1 MNAQSH
7 LVTHANEQLCF
18 ERLIGDLSTRFI
30 DLDSTEVNG
39 EIEGA
44 QKLVCEALGFGR
56 SSLALWDESA
66 KAFIVT
72 HSWVNPGS
80 ESGCEFKSQ
89 TLPWFASKILR
100 GEEVRFTR
108 VSDLSSDGSKDRE
121 TIGCLGLKSSVIF
134 PLKAGGQVFGGLA
147 FSNFRAKCG
156 WPEQIVDRLRLISN
170 VFSNALALRRS
181 AEALLETPGTSKIGS
196 RVGRIRFVDME
207 PRSQ

>member
-1 MNAQSH
+1 MNAQPH
-7 LVTHANEQLCF
+7 FVTYPDEQICF
-18 ERLIGDLSTRFI
+18 ERLIGDVSRRFI
-30 DLDSTEVNG
+30 DLDGTEVDG

-72 HSWVNPGS
+72 HSWTSSGS

-108 VSDLSSDGSKDRE
+108 VSEVPSDGSKDRE
-121 TIGCLGLKSSVIF
+121 TIGRLGPKSSIIF
-134 PLKAGGQVFGGLA
+134 PLK
-147 FSNFRAKCG
+147 
-156 WPEQIVDRLRLISN
+156 
-170 VFSNALALRRS
+170 
-181 AEALLETPGTSKIGS
+181 
-196 RVGRIRFVDME
+196 
-207 PRSQ
+207 